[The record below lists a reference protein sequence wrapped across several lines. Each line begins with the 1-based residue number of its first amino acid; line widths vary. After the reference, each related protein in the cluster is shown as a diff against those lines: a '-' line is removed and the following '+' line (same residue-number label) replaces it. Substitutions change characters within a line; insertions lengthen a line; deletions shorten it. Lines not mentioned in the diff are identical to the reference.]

1 MAHDTDRKGGA
12 TVTADSIPAGNGS
25 ATADGAPAKG
35 GGPVTGHPVLQVDRL
50 RVTVH
55 HKEILR
61 GVDLTLHEGEW
72 LGVIGPNG
80 AGKSTLLGAMAGVRR
95 FTGGLTLASGRPPR
109 ARDISL
115 MPQTPLLP
123 PGMTVAEYILMGRT
137 AHLRWLAQESQKDR
151 DIVAQVIRRLSLA
164 DFADRIVTDLSGGE
178 AQRVVVA
185 RALAQQAPILLLDE
199 PTSALDI
206 GHQASV
212 LDLVDELRRQD
223 GLTVVAAMHDL
234 GTAAYFSNRLLL
246 LHQGRVAAMGPPRE
260 VLDPA
265 TLSRVY
271 GAELEVHDVGGRLVI
286 LPVHATRTDPRD
298 AEPVGAAPPDLAE
311 GA

>member
-164 DFADRIVTDLSGGE
+164 DFADRIVTYLADGDLMH
-178 AQRVVVA
+178 AVVEHFGDYV
-185 RALAQQAPILLLDE
+185 REETL
-199 PTSALDI
+199 
-206 GHQASV
+206 SV
-212 LDLVDELRRQD
+212 DLVQVHGGASGAGASGDGASGLPAHLPSATFEL
-223 GLTVVAAMHDL
+223 GETTVTVAI
-234 GTAAYFSNRLLL
+234 GKK
-246 LHQGRVAAMGPPRE
+246 
-260 VLDPA
+260 
-265 TLSRVY
+265 
-271 GAELEVHDVGGRLVI
+271 
-286 LPVHATRTDPRD
+286 
-298 AEPVGAAPPDLAE
+298 
-311 GA
+311 